1 MPRKV
6 RDIRFMAEFYQRIV
20 GNVRQ
25 SLFRA
30 MIRAVTKAELKAKQ
44 NVRDNFKGTKIKPKT
59 GNLMNAIF
67 SAFEAG
73 SGRQIGSVYVAVRS
87 QKGRDGVTRPY
98 GRVHEYGSDG
108 PITPKK
114 AKNLW
119 IPQTGPKSTGKLGR
133 FKNVT
138 PSDLVGS
145 IIGKKKGYSGL
156 KGSFSIFKS
165 GKGNQV
171 AGFTET
177 KKMKSGPKSIFH
189 LLFVLKKEVKIRA
202 RPYVTP
208 AMEAEY
214 GKLSGYFNE
223 ELKRNE

>member
-44 NVRDNFKGTKIKPKT
+44 NVRDNFKGTKIRPKT

-87 QKGRDGVTRPY
+87 QKGREGVTRPY
-98 GRVHEYGSDG
+98 GRVHEFGG
-108 PITPKK
+108 KITPKS

-119 IPQTGPKSTGKLGR
+119 LPQTGPKSTGKLGK

-138 PSDLVGS
+138 PTDLVGS
-145 IIGKKKGYSGL
+145 IIGKKKGYDGL
-156 KGSFSIFKS
+156 KGSFSIFRSK
-165 GKGNQV
+165 KGNIV
-171 AGFTET
+171 AGFAES
-177 KKMKSGPKSIFH
+177 KKMKSGSKNIFH
-189 LLFVLKKEVKIRA
+189 LLYVLKKEVKIRS
-202 RPYVTP
+202 RPYITP

-214 GKLSGYFNE
+214 DKLSGYFND